1 MLFLCLVRAI
11 LSSGS
16 AIFRPPPDKLPER
29 CSERL
34 SIYQVAELVTGAPSD
49 ILRGIDFA
57 ESSCGKRLKHSNPN
71 DKGRFGLHESPAI
84 RAERIRKWGYYDPH
98 NPGDAAIIAGHI
110 YMEHLARFGDESLA
124 IAAYHQGTRG
134 IMRYGADAEY
144 IMRVRGIR

>member
-1 MLFLCLVRAI
+1 MLFLCLALAI

-16 AIFRPPPDKLPER
+16 AILHPPPDKLPER
-29 CSERL
+29 CPERL
-34 SIYQVAELVTGAPSD
+34 SIYQVAELVTGAPSV

-84 RAERIRKWGYYDPH
+84 RAERVAKWGEYNAD

-110 YMEHLARFGDESLA
+110 YMEHFARFGDESLA
-124 IAAYHQGTRG
+124 IAAYHQGARG
-134 IMRYGADAEY
+134 VMRYGADAEY
-144 IMRVRGIR
+144 IMRVRGVR

>member
-1 MLFLCLVRAI
+1 MLFLCLVLAI
-11 LSSGS
+11 FSSGS

-34 SIYQVAELVTGAPSD
+34 SIYQIAELVTGAPSD

-84 RAERIRKWGYYDPH
+84 RAERVAKWGEYNAD
-98 NPGDAAIIAGHI
+98 NPGDAAIIAGYI
-110 YMEHLARFGDESLA
+110 YMEHFARFGDSSLA
-124 IAAYHQGTRG
+124 IAAYHQGARR
-134 IMRYGADAEY
+134 MMLDGADAEY
-144 IMRVRGIR
+144 IMRVRGMQ